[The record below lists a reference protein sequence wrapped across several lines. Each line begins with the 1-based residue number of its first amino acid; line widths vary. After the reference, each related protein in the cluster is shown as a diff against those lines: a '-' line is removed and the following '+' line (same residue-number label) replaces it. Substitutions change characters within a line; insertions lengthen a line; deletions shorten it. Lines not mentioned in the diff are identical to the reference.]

1 MNPAKKILC
10 VFDLDG
16 TLIDSKQAILDSA
29 VRTLESFKVTD
40 FDHTE
45 ILESVG
51 LPIRTVFQN
60 FLQGEILEKAV
71 NQFRSDLLD
80 TGESSTFLFDDT
92 NSTLEKLH
100 SKGVTLAVAT
110 NKYSYLAKEVLK
122 QQKIEKY
129 FDRVVGAD
137 TSPPKPSPDMLK
149 ALESEFPQMDL
160 YVMVG
165 DRGEDMM
172 AAKSAGFFS
181 YFIDHGTIHSS
192 SLPSDLTDRRLASLD
207 EIVLYIE
214 EDWNLNRG
222 R

>member
-1 MNPAKKILC
+1 MNPARKILC
-10 VFDLDG
+10 AFDLDG

-40 FDHTE
+40 FDCTE
-45 ILESVG
+45 ILASVG

-60 FLQGEILEKAV
+60 FLQGENLEKAV

-80 TGESSTFLFDDT
+80 TGESSTFLFNDT

-100 SKGVTLAVAT
+100 FEGVTLAIAT
-110 NKYSYLAKEVLK
+110 NKYSYLAREVLK

-149 ALESEFPQMDL
+149 ALESEFPEMDL

-181 YFIDHGTIHSS
+181 YFVDHGTVQSN
-192 SLPSDLTDRRLASLD
+192 SLPSGLTDRRLASLD
-207 EIVLYIE
+207 EVVLYIE
-214 EDWNLNRG
+214 EDWNLSRG